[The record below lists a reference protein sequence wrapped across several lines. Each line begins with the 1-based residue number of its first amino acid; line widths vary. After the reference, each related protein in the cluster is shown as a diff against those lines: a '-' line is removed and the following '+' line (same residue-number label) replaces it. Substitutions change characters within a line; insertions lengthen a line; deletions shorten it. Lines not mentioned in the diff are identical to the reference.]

1 MVLLFLYILIFH
13 FIKKE
18 LKLNTKSE
26 TKIFLICTLVSCLL
40 AIPYRMYLI
49 AQGYEYGL
57 ANFDMQLYTTMAEQ
71 IKDLGIRESF
81 TAMANNWTFS
91 QINPIQI
98 WGYRFYVFFLKYS
111 IYKWT
116 FLPPVLSIYLVSI
129 WQLLLAAYSIL
140 MVYNSIQEEHIR
152 YKNLSL
158 FLMLIAPP
166 IWYGCVRLLRETYM
180 LYCMAG
186 MICTLCRHERHWELK
201 LLLYAVALTIFRP
214 YYTVAMLPLLLL
226 LHGREKLALFMES
239 AIFIVLTAICVL
251 QRVGLYNIVAVIL
264 SPNFYNQTKGF
275 WQGPFDVLEVSGQ
288 IQFINFIGS
297 VWNIVVVTFAVGSL
311 IITKKLNLKNWC
323 AFGVILDICMIYA
336 IAYGGTT
343 ELRHKMFFVV
353 PLVIMLN
360 AGEFGLSQN
369 VCGKGSGISKKAFMI
384 SFCVAIL
391 LIISIMVLG
400 LVS

>member
-1 MVLLFLYILIFH
+1 MVLLFLYILILY

-26 TKIFLICTLVSCLL
+26 TKIFLLCTLVSCLL

-57 ANFDMQLYTTMAEQ
+57 ANFDMQLYTSMAEQ
-71 IKDLGIRESF
+71 IKDLGVRESF
-81 TAMANNWTFS
+81 AVMANNWTFS

-116 FLPPVLSIYLVSI
+116 FLPTVISIYLVSI
-129 WQLLLAAYSIL
+129 WQLLLASYSIL
-140 MVYNSIQEEHIR
+140 MIYNSIQQEHIK
-152 YKNLSL
+152 YKDISL
-158 FLMLIAPP
+158 FMMLIAPP
-166 IWYGCVRLLRETYM
+166 IWYGCVRLLRESYM

-186 MICTLCRHERHWELK
+186 MICVLCRNERHWRLK

-214 YYTVAMLPLLLL
+214 YYTIVMLPLLLL
-226 LHGREKLALFMES
+226 LHDREKLALLIES

-251 QRVGLYNIVAVIL
+251 QRVGFYNIVAVVL

-275 WQGPFDVLEVSGQ
+275 WQGPFDVLEISGQ

-297 VWNIVVVTFAVGSL
+297 VWNVVVVTFALFSL
-311 IITKKLNLKNWC
+311 TIARRFSLKNWC

-360 AGEFGLSQN
+360 AGEFGLSKN
-369 VCGKGSGISKKAFMI
+369 VHGKGRGISKKAFMV
-384 SFCVAIL
+384 SFCVTIL
-391 LIISIMVLG
+391 LIFSILVLG

>member
-1 MVLLFLYILIFH
+1 MVLLFLYILIFY

-26 TKIFLICTLVSCLL
+26 TKIFLLCTLASCLL

-49 AQGYEYGL
+49 AQGYKYGL

-71 IKDLGIRESF
+71 IKDLGVRESIA
-81 TAMANNWTFS
+81 AMANNWTFS
-91 QINPIQI
+91 QINSIQI

-129 WQLLLAAYSIL
+129 WQLLLAAYSML
-140 MVYNSIQEEHIR
+140 MVYNSIQKEHIQ

-158 FLMLIAPP
+158 FLMLVAPP
-166 IWYGCVRLLRETYM
+166 IWYGCVRLLREAYM

-186 MICTLCRHERHWELK
+186 MIRTLCRHERHWKLK

-214 YYTVAMLPLLLL
+214 YYTAIMIPLLLL
-226 LHGREKLALFMES
+226 LYGREKLALFMES
-239 AIFIVLTAICVL
+239 AIFIVLAAICVQ
-251 QRVGLYNIVAVIL
+251 QRVGLYNIVAVVL
-264 SPNFYNQTKGF
+264 SPNFYNQTRGF
-275 WQGPFDVLEVSGQ
+275 WQGAFDVSETSGQ

-297 VWNIVVVTFAVGSL
+297 VWNIVVVIFALVSL
-311 IITKKLNLKNWC
+311 IIARKLNLKNWC
-323 AFGVILDICMIYA
+323 ALGVILNICMVYA
-336 IAYGGTT
+336 IVYGGTT

-353 PLVIMLN
+353 PLIIMLN

-369 VCGKGSGISKKAFMI
+369 VCSRGRRISKKAFMI
-384 SFCVAIL
+384 SFCMATL
-391 LIISIMVLG
+391 LICSILVLG